1 LHGGKLSRRWKPE
14 QAMTRDDIRRLALM
28 LPEAEEAGHHGIPS
42 FRVAGKIFSTIHL
55 DHPRMMV
62 KLAPEDQHNLSEAH
76 AGVVAPVPG
85 YWGRKGS
92 AFVFFERADEALV
105 SLALDLAWRNVAT
118 KRLAARPRP

>member
-1 LHGGKLSRRWKPE
+1 
-14 QAMTRDDIRRLALM
+14 MTRDDIRRLALM

-55 DHPRMMV
+55 DHSRMMV

-76 AGVVAPVPG
+76 PGLVEAVPG

-92 AFVFFERADEALV
+92 TFVFFERADEALITLV
-105 SLALDLAWRNVAT
+105 LDLAWRHVAP
-118 KRLAARPRP
+118 KRLAALREG

>member
-1 LHGGKLSRRWKPE
+1 
-14 QAMTRDDIRRLALM
+14 MTRDDISHMALA

-62 KLAPEDQHNLSEAH
+62 KLAPEDQHNLTEAH
-76 AGVVAPVPG
+76 PGVVEPVPG

-92 AFVFFERADEALV
+92 TFVFFERANEALIKLV
-105 SLALDLAWRNVAT
+105 LDLAWRNVAP
-118 KRLAARPRP
+118 KRLAAERGRGP